1 MYSAEAAEAEQANTT
16 SNTTTS
22 AEESQRR
29 AALQANAHLYGM
41 MTIKDVTSVEH
52 LPTFTRF
59 VFDLVYPKERES
71 SQASPYFSHHPEKER
86 GSANDTSNTND

>member
-1 MYSAEAAEAEQANTT
+1 
-16 SNTTTS
+16 
-22 AEESQRR
+22 
-29 AALQANAHLYGM
+29 M

-71 SQASPYFSHHPEKER
+71 SQASLSGDQDQPATRRLKEKEEEKK
-86 GSANDTSNTND
+86 NKTSKTDPVT